1 ARPPRAQWHLAA
13 ASVRGAS
20 HRRAGTPNQDAVR
33 CVRAERGTVLALSDG
48 HGSERCF
55 RSDVGARLAVAVAT
69 RVVGGALGR
78 DLTDLEVLDGIARE
92 IVRQWEVAVRADL
105 RLFPLTRGEE
115 RLAEERH
122 PLLAYGATL
131 CVAAV
136 TPEHLLYLQLGDG
149 DIVTVSARGGVARPL
164 PPDERLFANQ
174 TTSLCSSQA
183 AHEFRVG
190 FQALDPCEQGGD
202 APAMILVATDGY
214 ANSFRDERGF
224 LRVGPDLL
232 EMVRTEGIEPVR
244 ECLPAWLDEA
254 SRLGSGDDVTVG
266 LLIRDEQQ

>member
-1 ARPPRAQWHLAA
+1 LA
-13 ASVRGAS
+13 V
-20 HRRAGTPNQDAVR
+20 
-33 CVRAERGTVLALSDG
+33 SDG

-69 RVVGGALGR
+69 RVLSRALA
-78 DLTDLEVLDGIARE
+78 DELTDLGTIDWITRA
-92 IVRQWEVAVRADL
+92 IVDEWMVAVRGDM
-105 RLFPLTRGEE
+105 RLFPLTAAE
-115 RLAEERH
+115 RRLGDDRH

-131 CVAAV
+131 CVVAITGAC
-136 TPEHLLYLQLGDG
+136 LLYLQLGDG
-149 DIVTVSARGGVARPL
+149 DIVTVSGAGGVRRPL
-164 PPDERLFANQ
+164 PADERLFANQ
-174 TTSLCSSQA
+174 TTSLCSPRA

-190 FQALDPCEQGGD
+190 FQVLDPLERGAD
-202 APAMILVATDGY
+202 APALVLVSTDGY

-232 EMVRTEGIEPVR
+232 ELVRAEGIEPVR

-266 LLIRDEQQ
+266 LLIRS